1 MSNKITVFCFAI
13 CLCCL
18 AIPLSAQIDM
28 KEGTV
33 QAIAYWDLN
42 ERQAY
47 DIHESD
53 LSISKGD
60 TTSVSMTNYT
70 VNISVSD
77 STSYGYVLDWL
88 RRQYKFN
95 NVDPLEAALGSALEN
110 YPIQLITNEYGG
122 DVQVLN
128 WEDIRIHVNAQLDQL
143 STEYPSERSI
153 KRIAKERKKY
163 ETKETVQD
171 VAIHDITQFFAYHGA
186 KYKLGEQIK
195 ANIKVANNYGGDPL
209 DASTAMVLDE
219 IIPGNDTYIL
229 KSFQNINPQQLTAV
243 TYDYLSSLNIVEGAI
258 PAFEDFP
265 TIMKQIWGGSELH
278 GSTGW
283 LIYSQESQQVTS
295 GENVTIQER
304 IIELAQ

>member
-1 MSNKITVFCFAI
+1 MSNKITFFCI
-13 CLCCL
+13 V
-18 AIPLSAQIDM
+18 LSLVCISTSVSGQIDLND
-28 KEGTV
+28 GTV

-42 ERQAY
+42 ERQSY
-47 DIHESD
+47 DIYESD
-53 LSISKGD
+53 LSVTKGD
-60 TTSVSMTNYT
+60 TTSISTLYYS

-88 RRQYKFN
+88 RRKYSFDN
-95 NVDPLEAALGSALEN
+95 IDPLSAAFSSILEN

-128 WEDIRIHVNAQLDQL
+128 WEDIGIHVNAQLDQL
-143 STEYPSERSI
+143 SKDYPGERAE
-153 KRIAKERKKY
+153 KLIAKERRKY
-163 ETKETVQD
+163 KTKESIQD
-171 VAIHDITQFFAYHGA
+171 VATHDITQFFAYHGA

-195 ANIKVANNYGGDPL
+195 ANIKVPNNYGGDEL

-219 IIPGNDTYIL
+219 IIAGNDTYIL
-229 KSFQNINPQQLTAV
+229 KSFQSINSQQLTAV
-243 TYDYLSSLNIVEGAI
+243 TYDYLSSLNIVEGTL
-258 PAFEDFP
+258 PAFQDFP

-295 GENVTIQER
+295 GEDVTIQER